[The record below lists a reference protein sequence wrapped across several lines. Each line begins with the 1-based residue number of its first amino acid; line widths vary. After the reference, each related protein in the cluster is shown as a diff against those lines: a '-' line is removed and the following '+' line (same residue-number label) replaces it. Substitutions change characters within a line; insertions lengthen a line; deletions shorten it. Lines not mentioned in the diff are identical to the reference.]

1 MAYEEYRL
9 VLTHNYVDED
19 GKRTASE
26 DPIQVTHV
34 FPMDYCDR
42 MILPTAVCINDML
55 DRMKDYI
62 LRKAGEYGG
71 KNERSDRV
79 F

>member
-34 FPMDYCDR
+34 FPMDYCNR
-42 MILPTAVCINDML
+42 TIAVCINDML
-55 DRMKDYI
+55 ERMKDYI
-62 LRKAGEYGG
+62 LRKAGE
-71 KNERSDRV
+71 
-79 F
+79 